1 MKYLILIFSLFFIMH
16 SCAPAPVT
24 VQKITDVRFIQFIK
38 DATLELANFESQI
51 QEQSDDL
58 ANQIRAAEDNLMRL
72 KEAFLK
78 VQGAKEMLGI
88 IKTASEEKDQAI
100 IPEQLADGTAD

>member
-1 MKYLILIFSLFFIMH
+1 M
-16 SCAPAPVT
+16 
-24 VQKITDVRFIQFIK
+24 
-38 DATLELANFESQI
+38 ELANFESQI

-100 IPEQLADGTAD
+100 ISEQLADGTAD

>member
-1 MKYLILIFSLFFIMH
+1 
-16 SCAPAPVT
+16 
-24 VQKITDVRFIQFIK
+24 
-38 DATLELANFESQI
+38 LELANFESQI

-58 ANQIRAAEDNLMRL
+58 ANQIRTAEDNLMRL

-88 IKTASEEKDQAI
+88 IKTESEKEEEAI
-100 IPEQLADGTAD
+100 DPERLADGTTD

>member
-1 MKYLILIFSLFFIMH
+1 M
-16 SCAPAPVT
+16 
-24 VQKITDVRFIQFIK
+24 
-38 DATLELANFESQI
+38 ELANFESQI

-58 ANQIRAAEDNLMRL
+58 ANQIRGAEDNLMRL

-100 IPEQLADGTAD
+100 ISEQLADGTAD

>member
-1 MKYLILIFSLFFIMH
+1 M
-16 SCAPAPVT
+16 
-24 VQKITDVRFIQFIK
+24 
-38 DATLELANFESQI
+38 ELANFESQI

-58 ANQIRAAEDNLMRL
+58 ANQIRTAEDNLMRL

-88 IKTASEEKDQAI
+88 IKTASEKTDEAI
-100 IPEQLADGTAD
+100 LPEQLADGTAD

>member
-1 MKYLILIFSLFFIMH
+1 
-16 SCAPAPVT
+16 
-24 VQKITDVRFIQFIK
+24 
-38 DATLELANFESQI
+38 LELATFESQI

-58 ANQIRAAEDNLMRL
+58 ANQIRTAEDNLMRL

-78 VQGAKEMLGI
+78 VQGAREMLGI

-100 IPEQLADGTAD
+100 LSEQLADGTAD

>member
-1 MKYLILIFSLFFIMH
+1 M
-16 SCAPAPVT
+16 
-24 VQKITDVRFIQFIK
+24 
-38 DATLELANFESQI
+38 ELANFESQI

-88 IKTASEEKDQAI
+88 IKTASEEKDEAI
-100 IPEQLADGTAD
+100 LPEQLADGTAN

>member
-1 MKYLILIFSLFFIMH
+1 M
-16 SCAPAPVT
+16 
-24 VQKITDVRFIQFIK
+24 
-38 DATLELANFESQI
+38 ELANFESQI

-58 ANQIRAAEDNLMRL
+58 ASQIRTAEDNLMRL

-88 IKTASEEKDQAI
+88 IKTASKEKDEAI
-100 IPEQLADGTAD
+100 LPEQLADVTAD

>member
-1 MKYLILIFSLFFIMH
+1 M
-16 SCAPAPVT
+16 
-24 VQKITDVRFIQFIK
+24 
-38 DATLELANFESQI
+38 ELATFESQI

-58 ANQIRAAEDNLMRL
+58 ANQIRTAEDNLMRL

-88 IKTASEEKDQAI
+88 IKKESEKPKEPIFPD
-100 IPEQLADGTAD
+100 QLADGTAD

>member
-1 MKYLILIFSLFFIMH
+1 MKHLILTFSVFCIMH

-24 VQKITDVRFIQFIK
+24 VQEITDVRFIQFTK

-58 ANQIRAAEDNLMRL
+58 ASQIRTAEDNLMRL

-88 IKTASEEKDQAI
+88 IKIESEKKEQAI
-100 IPEQLADGTAD
+100 YPEQVVDGTAD

>member
-1 MKYLILIFSLFFIMH
+1 M
-16 SCAPAPVT
+16 
-24 VQKITDVRFIQFIK
+24 
-38 DATLELANFESQI
+38 ELANFESQI

-58 ANQIRAAEDNLMRL
+58 ANQIRTAEDNLMRL

-88 IKTASEEKDQAI
+88 IKTESEKEEEAI
-100 IPEQLADGTAD
+100 DPERLADGTTD

>member
-1 MKYLILIFSLFFIMH
+1 
-16 SCAPAPVT
+16 
-24 VQKITDVRFIQFIK
+24 
-38 DATLELANFESQI
+38 LELANFESQI

-58 ANQIRAAEDNLMRL
+58 ANQIRGAEDNLMRL

-100 IPEQLADGTAD
+100 ISEQLADGTAD

>member
-1 MKYLILIFSLFFIMH
+1 M
-16 SCAPAPVT
+16 
-24 VQKITDVRFIQFIK
+24 
-38 DATLELANFESQI
+38 ELATFESQI

-58 ANQIRAAEDNLMRL
+58 ANQIRTAEDNLMRL

-78 VQGAKEMLGI
+78 VQGAREMLGI

-100 IPEQLADGTAD
+100 LSEQLADGTAD